1 MKYMLDTN
9 ICIYIIKK
17 KPEKILKTFNS
28 LNVGDV
34 CISSITFAEM
44 QYGIFKSQH
53 REKNTIALINFLAPI
68 EIMPFSNNSAV
79 CYGEIRADL
88 EIRGQII
95 GAYDLLIAAHA
106 LSENLTLI
114 TNNVKEFSKIKGL
127 SVLNWLK

>member
-1 MKYMLDTN
+1 MLDTN
-9 ICIYIIKK
+9 ICIYIIRK
-17 KPEKILKTFNS
+17 KPEKVLQTFNS

-53 REKNTIALINFLAPI
+53 REQNTIALINFIAPI
-68 EIMPFSNNSAV
+68 EIMPFSDNSAV
-79 CYGEIRADL
+79 CYGEILADL

-127 SVLNWLK
+127 NVLNWLD

>member
-1 MKYMLDTN
+1 MLDTN

-17 KPEKILKTFNS
+17 KPEKILKTFHS

-34 CISSITFAEM
+34 YISSITFAEL
-44 QYGIFKSQH
+44 QYGIFKSQQQK
-53 REKNTIALINFLAPI
+53 KNKIALINFLAPV
-68 EIMPFSNNSAV
+68 EIMPFSDKSAV

-88 EIRGQII
+88 ENKGQII

-114 TNNVKEFSKIKGL
+114 TNNIKEFSKITGL
-127 SVLNWLK
+127 RVLNWLI